1 MTLILPLARPAS
13 TEMTLILPLARRA
26 STEMTLILLLA
37 WHASTE
43 MTLILL
49 LAWRAKA
56 KAVSPFVYPA
66 NLAGVPDAYR
76 RDRLRSGVR
85 RQGLPPPYERG
96 ADALRR

>member
-1 MTLILPLARPAS
+1 
-13 TEMTLILPLARRA
+13 MTLILPLARRA

-37 WHASTE
+37 R
-43 MTLILL
+43 
-49 LAWRAKA
+49 RAKA

-85 RQGLPPPYERG
+85 RHGLPPPYERG